1 MHESWPTNKY
11 SLPSARKFLEA
22 FITSTHHFLI
32 PAIYVIT
39 SRRTMTSQPQS
50 GIACKTCRRRGR
62 KCDRTLPKCKSC
74 QGRDV
79 ECEGYPLRWVGL
91 AARGRIALRTY
102 DNLISR
108 EQQVSISYESNVG
121 DGRLANCVSS
131 SDVTLRQSPWE
142 LPATL
147 LPLDYLRGFIKY
159 CKTGSL
165 RGGIV

>member
-1 MHESWPTNKY
+1 MNPATKAPWPKHFH
-11 SLPSARKFLEA
+11 S
-22 FITSTHHFLI
+22 TSYRVMNI
-32 PAIYVIT
+32 G
-39 SRRTMTSQPQS
+39 SQS

-62 KCDRTLPKCKSC
+62 KCDRTLPKCESC
-74 QGRDV
+74 HGRGV

-91 AARGRIALRTY
+91 AARGRMALRTY
-102 DNLISR
+102 DDLVSR

-121 DGRLANCVSS
+121 DGRLAKCTSS

-147 LPLDYLRGFIKY
+147 LPLDHLRGFIKY

-165 RGGIV
+165 RRVIV